1 MFLSA
6 LTKTGLTSALAP
18 KAARAGVAPLFARD
32 YHENVISHYES
43 PRNVNVAFSTA
54 RLRRLTVLPLFQ
66 VGSLP
71 KHDVDVGT
79 GLVGAPA

>member
-1 MFLSA
+1 MFRSA
-6 LTKTGLTSALAP
+6 LTKTGLVTAIAP
-18 KAARAGVAPLFARD
+18 KAARVGLAPVLARG

-43 PRNVNVAFSTA
+43 PRNVSVSTHFVAFRDDS
-54 RLRRLTVLPLFQ
+54 LFSPFQ

-71 KHDVDVGT
+71 KGDIDVGT